1 MNDDNKSFAR
11 TIQSRCD
18 KQQNLAIWWCE
29 LLCAIGYL
37 SVKFPTIYLIVGKGH
52 TATFQKPISMTTS
65 SMTAPK
71 AMLSYPNMATALI
84 VGGGTMGADVAL
96 VLARAGCRTTVLESN
111 PARRALLDTYF
122 TEGLH
127 RLGASNQRDCL
138 GACATMDEVDWASI
152 DLVIE
157 CIPEQLALKQAL
169 FADLVA
175 RARPDALLCSNSSS
189 FPISAI
195 AQELPSAA
203 RMLGL
208 HFFMPAHLV
217 PLVEV
222 VLGQHSALQLAE
234 MLSQFMRRCGMV
246 PVLVRKDLPGFL
258 ANRLQHALAREAF
271 AMIDAGIATAED
283 VDAAV
288 RFGFGFRFL
297 AAGPVLQRDHAGIDV
312 HCAAAATMYPSL
324 AANTV
329 PATALLNQVASG
341 KLGMKSGEGFFQWS
355 TETIAAERKRY
366 DDLLLAGL
374 KLLADELPKIER
386 SDASK

>member
-1 MNDDNKSFAR
+1 M
-11 TIQSRCD
+11 TISS
-18 KQQNLAIWWCE
+18 AST
-29 LLCAIGYL
+29 AAL
-37 SVKFPTIYLIVGKGH
+37 SAV
-52 TATFQKPISMTTS
+52 
-65 SMTAPK
+65 
-71 AMLSYPNMATALI
+71 LSYPDKATALV
-84 VGGGTMGADVAL
+84 VGGGTMGADVGL
-96 VLARAGCRTTVLESN
+96 VLARAGCRTIVLESN
-111 PARRALLDTYF
+111 PARRDLLDSYF
-122 TEGLH
+122 TTGLQQ
-127 RLGASNQRDCL
+127 LGASDQRDCVS
-138 GACATMDEVDWASI
+138 ACATLDDIDWSAI

-157 CIPEQLALKQAL
+157 CIPEKLALKQTL
-169 FADLVA
+169 FAELVE

-195 AQELPSAA
+195 AQDLPSAE

-222 VLGQHSALQLAE
+222 VLGQHSALPLAE
-234 MLSQFMRRCGMV
+234 LLSQFMRRCGMV

-297 AAGPVLQRDHAGIDV
+297 SAGPVLQRDHAGIDV

-329 PATALLNQVASG
+329 PATALQERVASG
-341 KLGMKSGEGFFQWS
+341 KLGMKTGEGFFAWTPQ
-355 TETIAAERKRY
+355 TIAAERKRY

-374 KLLADELPKIER
+374 RLLADELPKIER
-386 SDASK
+386 SGE